1 MKKTVFT
8 ILIMVFAVVLVNSQD
23 MKSKKGVPILPE
35 KGDYCIGVDAAPLF
49 GYLGNMFNANINNQ
63 APAFNFTATTPMTI
77 FVKHMID
84 DETASRAMFRIGFAS
99 ASLKNMIVDDVA
111 LVADPTS
118 TVQVEDKWGHS
129 EMFILL
135 GYGLEKRRGKGRVQ
149 GIYGAEGFL
158 LFMNYSDKYTWG
170 NEITTTN
177 NAPTTTGWDEFGGW
191 NWANI
196 VNPPDW
202 ATASAGQRTNKTTSG
217 TTIGIGARA
226 FCGVEYFF
234 APKMSIG
241 GEFGWSLAFLT
252 TGNGKT
258 TTENWDMDSNTVKET
273 EQETGGNSVFS
284 IDIDNLPSNY
294 NLTSPVLAGPQGS
307 ISLFFYF

>member
-1 MKKTVFT
+1 MKKTVLT
-8 ILIMVFAVVLVNSQD
+8 ILIMAFAVVLVNSQD

-35 KGDYCIGVDAAPLF
+35 KGDYCIGIDAVPIF
-49 GYLGNMFNANINNQ
+49 TYLGNMFNGNVNNPG
-63 APAFNFTATTPMTI
+63 PAFNFTATTPMTI

-111 LVADPTS
+111 LDADPTS
-118 TVQVEDKWGHS
+118 TAQIEDKWGHS
-129 EMFILL
+129 EKFILL

-158 LFMNYSDKYTWG
+158 LFMSYSDKYTWG

-177 NAPTTTGWDEFGGW
+177 DTPTSTNWSEFGEW
-191 NWANI
+191 NWNSIVTPPQWSAN
-196 VNPPDW
+196 NP
-202 ATASAGQRTNKTTSG
+202 GQRTNKKTSG
-217 TTIGIGARA
+217 STIGIGARA

-234 APKMSIG
+234 APKMSLG
-241 GEFGWSLAFLT
+241 GEFGWSIAFLT

-258 TTENWDMDSNTVKET
+258 TTENWDMDSNTVKEI
-273 EQETGGNSVFS
+273 EKEIGGSSAFS
-284 IDIDNLPSNY
+284 IDTDNLPSNF
-294 NLTSPVLAGPQGS
+294 NVTSPILAGPQGS